1 MRLRPLLVYILSA
14 LIWTARGV
22 EAEKPVPE
30 PQEEPQET
38 VRVFEHAVTD
48 SEAAELEHLI
58 QRGQKTS
65 CCGYWAERGAAKM
78 QQLVARQLQISR
90 RHLGDVHFDNIT
102 AVRAVRDEHSLWS
115 GIAVLYL
122 EDLES
127 SQVQLQSDRHEV
139 EILDVTRGSLVQVPE
154 GAVLVHTKPL
164 RVAWTR
170 VRAPDAPMRGFFEF
184 YLASWVQRHFVMP
197 YDTTQQRKFFRKHTR
212 HPRYRNFC
220 GVLLARSVRSS
231 PVCPWPGSAFKP
243 WLGPARAVK
252 IRATKVFRLRCF
264 RASVANWGRA
274 SLNGGKVLPPSAK
287 PLGSRRTGS
296 KTRPSRE
303 SSLVASHVR
312 HNGVEAARS
321 EYERRSGA
329 LHP

>member
-30 PQEEPQET
+30 PQEEAQET
-38 VRVFEHAVTD
+38 VRVFEHAVTG
-48 SEAAELEHLI
+48 
-58 QRGQKTS
+58 R
-65 CCGYWAERGAAKM
+65 GYWAERGAAKM

-212 HPRYRNFC
+212 HPRYWHGFLWSFVGTFC
-220 GVLLARSVRSS
+220 SVFACLPLAWFGVQALARASS
-231 PVCPWPGSAFKP
+231 GREDSSDEGLSPTLLPRVGRKLGQGKP
-243 WLGPARAVK
+243 
-252 IRATKVFRLRCF
+252 
-264 RASVANWGRA
+264 
-274 SLNGGKVLPPSAK
+274 
-287 PLGSRRTGS
+287 
-296 KTRPSRE
+296 
-303 SSLVASHVR
+303 
-312 HNGVEAARS
+312 
-321 EYERRSGA
+321 ERRERAPSFGKA
-329 LHP
+329 FGIPTDRVKDASKS

>member
-30 PQEEPQET
+30 PQEEAQET

-212 HPRYRNFC
+212 HPRYWHGFLWSFVGTFC
-220 GVLLARSVRSS
+220 SVFACLPLAWFGVQALARASS
-231 PVCPWPGSAFKP
+231 GREDSSDEGLSPTLLPRVGRKLGQGKP
-243 WLGPARAVK
+243 ER
-252 IRATKVFRLRCF
+252 
-264 RASVANWGRA
+264 
-274 SLNGGKVLPPSAK
+274 
-287 PLGSRRTGS
+287 
-296 KTRPSRE
+296 RE
-303 SSLVASHVR
+303 SAPSFGKAFGIPTDRVKDASK
-312 HNGVEAARS
+312 S
-321 EYERRSGA
+321 
-329 LHP
+329 